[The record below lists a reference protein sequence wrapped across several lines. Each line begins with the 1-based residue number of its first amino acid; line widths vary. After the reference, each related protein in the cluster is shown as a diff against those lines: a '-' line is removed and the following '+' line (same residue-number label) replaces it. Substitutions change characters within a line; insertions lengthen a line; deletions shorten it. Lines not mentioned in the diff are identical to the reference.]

1 MAKPFAQCSLPD
13 FLHEISLAARAAASS
28 GSALDAA
35 AAALLLQSVGD
46 AERTEAVLQRH
57 PLVRG
62 SQGLVCSA
70 AADSKQA
77 WCSMLRD
84 LFLGAG
90 VSVSDAARLR
100 VFLLVKQCAEL
111 GRVRLPQAASPA
123 VVVQFSMC
131 SGGGFAKKISYARGP
146 GQGQGMFQAET
157 RGGDV
162 VNSVCARMRG
172 GSLDSLRLLD
182 YAQNRQWPG
191 RVVEIVSGRWCLQL
205 FAALE
210 PLHGARVF
218 FARVQHAGRCF
229 GPRSTWAGCSAAA
242 PAHPGS
248 SLRNGDGA
256 QAAAEGDGLRG

>member
-1 MAKPFAQCSLPD
+1 
-13 FLHEISLAARAAASS
+13 
-28 GSALDAA
+28 
-35 AAALLLQSVGD
+35 
-46 AERTEAVLQRH
+46 
-57 PLVRG
+57 
-62 SQGLVCSA
+62 
-70 AADSKQA
+70 
-77 WCSMLRD
+77 MLRD

-210 PLHGARVF
+210 QLHGARVF